1 MAFEG
6 LSTEPG
12 DSPFLTLGEVLRY
25 LRVNARTVY
34 RLIGTGELPASRIG
48 RQWRIRRSDFEQWLE
63 AQRVGSPVAVR
74 QDDRRH
80 EGPRAPDEQIHAVTA
95 SDEESWIGRAPG

>member
-1 MAFEG
+1 MPFEG

-34 RLIGTGELPASRIG
+34 RLIRTGELPAIRIG
-48 RQWRIRRSDFEQWLE
+48 RQWRIRRRDLEHWLE
-63 AQRVGSPVAVR
+63 AQRVGLPTVVKAGNS
-74 QDDRRH
+74 QT
-80 EGPRAPDEQIHAVTA
+80 DELWVGDVQIQEVTGI
-95 SDEESWIGRAPG
+95 SR